1 MKRKDIDLYEK
12 VQSQIEQ
19 LYKEITVLSKKS
31 PNNAINKYNLKFINE
46 KLKEANALLVGKHKP
61 FADFEIFDEDGL
73 PTNSDVVL
81 ILSQY
86 LDCLE
91 GWRSDNV
98 FKDGFRYYWKLGGG
112 TRVSAKAPSRF
123 SREGEE
129 EDDG

>member
-12 VQSQIEQ
+12 VQSQIKQ

-31 PNNAINKYNLKFINE
+31 PDNAINKFKLKFINE

-61 FADFEIFDEDGL
+61 FTDFETFDEDSL

-98 FKDGFRYYWKLGGG
+98 FKEAYSWYWKVGGG
-112 TRVSAKAPSRF
+112 TRVLAEEPSRF
-123 SREGEE
+123 SREDEE
-129 EDDG
+129 EDD